1 MDTPDNVP
9 VRGAPGTWAWM
20 IDGRELLF
28 SVTENDIGAEITIDG
43 GFSLTFYGVSTT
55 ELQDI
60 ALRLDDAP
68 AGGQESNTAAAVRR
82 LRGTALS
89 LRSSDP

>member
-9 VRGAPGTWAWM
+9 VRGAPDTWAWT

-28 SVTENDIGAEITIDG
+28 SIATNDIGTEIMIDG
-43 GFSLTFYGVSTT
+43 GFGLTFYGVSTT

-60 ALRLDDAP
+60 ALRLDDEP
-68 AGGQESNTAAAVRR
+68 AGGRESNTAAAIRR
-82 LRGTALS
+82 LRETALR
-89 LRSSDP
+89 LTRP